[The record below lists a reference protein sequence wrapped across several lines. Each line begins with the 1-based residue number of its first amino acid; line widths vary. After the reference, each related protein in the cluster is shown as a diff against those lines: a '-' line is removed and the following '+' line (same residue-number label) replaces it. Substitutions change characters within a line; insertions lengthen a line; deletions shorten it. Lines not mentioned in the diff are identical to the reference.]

1 MTTTSRLSNLS
12 FSSPIPTTKSIIQ
25 WMKGSGTSRCKGCVS
40 GPSNAT
46 TDKVA
51 VSAEKSAAPKLK
63 PVAAADPP
71 SSSDAGKSSKA
82 PTKAASD
89 SAAVEKKTPPSS
101 SNTTGGDDNTKSK
114 SKTSNKNV
122 SKVSDEKAALAT
134 ITSAVSK
141 DEVAAFSES
150 SSSLAASAN
159 QKPGEASTEDSSKK
173 IKVKPSDIQG
183 DKKKGNPIGKFFG
196 GIVRGVRSWTRPV
209 LNPCLKMIGQQVVV
223 TEEGGNEDLK
233 MKEQLEKDDARK
245 YSLKGRNE

>member
-1 MTTTSRLSNLS
+1 
-12 FSSPIPTTKSIIQ
+12 
-25 WMKGSGTSRCKGCVS
+25 MKGSGTSRCKGCVS
-40 GPSNAT
+40 GPASANT
-46 TDKVA
+46 TAKPA
-51 VSAEKSAAPKLK
+51 ASAEKSANSELK
-63 PVAAADPP
+63 PVAAAADPP

-82 PTKAASD
+82 SVKPASN
-89 SAAVEKKTPPSS
+89 
-101 SNTTGGDDNTKSK
+101 SNTTGGDDNSNKKSK
-114 SKTSNKNV
+114 SKSTVNKNV

-141 DEVAAFSES
+141 DEVAALLES

-173 IKVKPSDIQG
+173 IKVKSSDIQG
-183 DKKKGNPIGKFFG
+183 NKKKGNPVGRFFG

-233 MKEQLEKDDARK
+233 MKEQLEKDAQK

>member
-1 MTTTSRLSNLS
+1 
-12 FSSPIPTTKSIIQ
+12 
-25 WMKGSGTSRCKGCVS
+25 MKGSGTSRCKGCVS
-40 GPSNAT
+40 GPASANT
-46 TDKVA
+46 T
-51 VSAEKSAAPKLK
+51 SAEKSANSELK
-63 PVAAADPP
+63 RVAAAADPA

-82 PTKAASD
+82 SVKSASTG
-89 SAAVEKKTPPSS
+89 AAVEEKTPPSS
-101 SNTTGGDDNTKSK
+101 SNTNGKA
-114 SKTSNKNV
+114 SNKNV

-141 DEVAAFSES
+141 DEVGTFSES

-173 IKVKPSDIQG
+173 IKVKSSDIQG
-183 DKKKGNPIGKFFG
+183 NNKKKGNPVGRFFG

-223 TEEGGNEDLK
+223 TEEGGDEDLK
-233 MKEQLEKDDARK
+233 MKEQLEKDAQK